1 MIDPARRPEVT
12 MPREI
17 DREGVRRL
25 VAQGAQLVEVLPSHE
40 YQEEHLPGAVNL
52 PLRRLE
58 GQATDVLDRHRA
70 VVVYCWD
77 SA

>member
-1 MIDPARRPEVT
+1 
-12 MPREI
+12 MPRQI
-17 DREGVRRL
+17 DRDGVRQL
-25 VAQGAQLVEVLPSHE
+25 ADQGAQLVEVLPASE
-40 YQEEHLPGAVNL
+40 YAEDHLAGAISL

-58 GQATDVLDRHRA
+58 QHATQVLDRQRP

>member
-1 MIDPARRPEVT
+1 

-17 DREGVRRL
+17 DRQGVRRL
-25 VAQGAQLVEVLPSHE
+25 AEQGAQLVEILPAHE
-40 YQEEHLPGAVNL
+40 YREEHLPGAVNL
-52 PLRRLE
+52 PLRKLE
-58 GQATDVLDRHRA
+58 EQAADVLDRHRA

>member
-1 MIDPARRPEVT
+1 
-12 MPREI
+12 MPQAI
-17 DREGVRRL
+17 DRDAVRRL
-25 VAQGAQLVEVLPSHE
+25 ADQGAQLVEVLPARE
-40 YQEEHLPGAVNL
+40 YAEDHLPGAINL

-58 GQATDVLDRHRA
+58 QQATKVLDRHRA

>member
-1 MIDPARRPEVT
+1 
-12 MPREI
+12 MPQQI
-17 DREGVRRL
+17 DRDGVSRL
-25 VAQGAQLVEVLPSHE
+25 ADQGAQLVEVLPASE
-40 YQEEHLPGAVNL
+40 YAEDHLPGAVNL

-58 GQATDVLDRHRA
+58 QQATKVLDRQRA

>member
-1 MIDPARRPEVT
+1 
-12 MPREI
+12 MPQAI
-17 DREGVRRL
+17 DRDAVRRL
-25 VAQGAQLVEVLPSHE
+25 ADQGAQLVEVLPANE
-40 YQEEHLPGAVNL
+40 YAEDHLPGAINL

-58 GQATDVLDRHRA
+58 QQAAEVLDRHRA

>member
-1 MIDPARRPEVT
+1 
-12 MPREI
+12 MPRQI

-25 VAQGAQLVEVLPSHE
+25 AADGAQLVEILPASE
-40 YQEEHLPGAVNL
+40 YAEDHLPGAINL

-58 GQATDVLDRHRA
+58 QQAAAVLDRDRA
-70 VVVYCWD
+70 VVVYCSD

>member
-1 MIDPARRPEVT
+1 
-12 MPREI
+12 MPQAI
-17 DREGVRRL
+17 DRDAVRRL
-25 VAQGAQLVEVLPSHE
+25 ADQGAQLVEVLPASE
-40 YQEEHLPGAVNL
+40 YAEDHLPGAINL

-58 GQATDVLDRHRA
+58 QQATKVLDRHGA

>member
-1 MIDPARRPEVT
+1 

-17 DREGVRRL
+17 DREQVRRRIEE
-25 VAQGAQLVEVLPSHE
+25 GAQLVGVPPADE
-40 YQEEHLPGAVNL
+40 YEEEHLPGAVNL
-52 PLRRLE
+52 TLRQLE
-58 GQATDVLDRHRA
+58 ERATEVLDRHRA

>member
-1 MIDPARRPEVT
+1 MTGTASAGLPTR
-12 MPREI
+12 
-17 DREGVRRL
+17 
-25 VAQGAQLVEVLPSHE
+25 GAQLVEVLPASE
-40 YQEEHLPGAVNL
+40 YAEDHLPGAVNL

-58 GQATDVLDRHRA
+58 QQATEVLDRHRA